1 LTDSETKTQISSW
14 SLQETHSVFLN
25 SVLLLQLHILLPQG
39 VDCVNHD
46 LDQLD
51 LGVAQAV
58 LVGDVVGVT

>member
-1 LTDSETKTQISSW
+1 M
-14 SLQETHSVFLN
+14 
-25 SVLLLQLHILLPQG
+25 LQLKAVFFLQLDILLPEG

-58 LVGDVVGVT
+58 LVGDVVGAAWT

>member
-1 LTDSETKTQISSW
+1 M
-14 SLQETHSVFLN
+14 
-25 SVLLLQLHILLPQG
+25 LLLQLHILLPQS
-39 VDCVNHD
+39 VDSVDHD

>member
-1 LTDSETKTQISSW
+1 M
-14 SLQETHSVFLN
+14 FLN
-25 SVLLLQLHILLPQG
+25 SMLLLQLHILLPQS
-39 VDCVNHD
+39 VDSVDHD